1 MKSNVNV
8 LIKPAK
14 LTRALSIIIAVA
26 IIPSL
31 ASPFSWL
38 P

>member
-1 MKSNVNV
+1 MKSNVSV
-8 LIKPAK
+8 LIKPVK
-14 LTRALSIIIAVA
+14 LERALSIIIVLV